1 MSNLPQT
8 FEEWLRWT
16 RVAVAAALEQAAAE
30 ITQEYDSIA
39 RREVV
44 AKIDAAPLQNTMLGL
59 NIAKRCVEAL
69 IPADSRALLEAH
81 DRAERHDELEM
92 AHIESQRTPDLATLR
107 GYMAKRLADL
117 RPKAGEGTAK

>member
-1 MSNLPQT
+1 MRS
-8 FEEWLRWT
+8 ERRWS
-16 RVAVAAALEQAAAE
+16 RAAAE

-69 IPADSRALLEAH
+69 IPTGYRALVEAH
-81 DRAERHDELEM
+81 DRAERHDEL
-92 AHIESQRTPDLATLR
+92 
-107 GYMAKRLADL
+107 
-117 RPKAGEGTAK
+117 RPEDGEGAAK